1 MGSILLLHTL
11 PTANMLG
18 IIMWYGVYGVGVLFR
33 GFAYLMILF
42 GVRVS

>member
-18 IIMWYGVYGVGVLFR
+18 IIMWYGVMGSVCCFVVL
-33 GFAYLMILF
+33 LI
-42 GVRVS
+42 S